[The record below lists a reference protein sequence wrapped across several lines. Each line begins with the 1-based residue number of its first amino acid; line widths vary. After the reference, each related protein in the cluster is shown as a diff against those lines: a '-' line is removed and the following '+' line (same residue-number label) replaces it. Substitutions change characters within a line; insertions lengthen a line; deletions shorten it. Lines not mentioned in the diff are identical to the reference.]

1 MEFRQFK
8 YVLKVAEERNFS
20 NAAKKLFISQPSL
33 SQFIQK
39 VEEDV
44 GSPLFDRSVSPL
56 KLTYVGELY
65 VENAKAI
72 MDLQRQFEQKVD
84 DILNVK
90 RGRVTM
96 GSTPFR
102 SAYLL
107 SRVLPIFSQQY
118 PQIDVFLKEDS
129 TRNLEEMVLHGESD
143 CAISLLPVNEKY
155 FDYEILFEERMLLAI
170 PPQHEIAQKLGL
182 KAGDHSFTP
191 KVSLEAFKQSRF
203 IKMNKSHKLHEMLLS
218 QCEQAGFT
226 PEIALETE
234 SMTTAQALAGVGL
247 GVALL
252 PETLVSKN
260 HFDKEPCYCE
270 LDVRRTVVIIYR
282 KDSYLSRATRAFIQ
296 TIRKE
301 VKCPFPLSK
310 NWSQALLIKRT
321 KV

>member
-39 VEEDV
+39 VEEEV

-65 VENAKAI
+65 VEKAKAI
-72 MDLQRQFEQKVD
+72 IDIQHQFEQKVD

-90 RGRVTM
+90 RGRVTI

-107 SRVLPIFSQQY
+107 SRVLPLFSQQY
-118 PQIDVFLKEDS
+118 PKIDIFLKEDS
-129 TRNLEEMVLHGESD
+129 TRNLEEMVTHGYVD

-170 PPQHEIAQKLGL
+170 PPEHRIAQELGL
-182 KAGDHSFTP
+182 KAGDHSFSQR
-191 KVSLEAFKQSRF
+191 VCLEQFKQSRF
-203 IKMNKSHKLHEMLLS
+203 IKMNKNHKLHEMLIK
-218 QCEQAGFT
+218 QCELAGYV

-234 SMTTAQALAGVGL
+234 SMTTAQALAGAGL

-260 HFDKEPCYCE
+260 HFDKEPCYGE
-270 LDVRRTVVIIYR
+270 LDIRRTVVIIYR
-282 KDSYLSRATRAFIQ
+282 KNSYLSRATRAFIQ
-296 TIRKE
+296 SLRELTQ
-301 VKCPFPLSK
+301 CPFSSEK
-310 NWSQALLIKRT
+310 M
-321 KV
+321 